1 MLRLTLAIISILLLT
16 NCAWSFSPASPLLDH
31 ERRSGATTNGVPFK
45 IKPSFSSGTS
55 SDAFTSP
62 ATMNIETEED
72 KATADSAT
80 ARISIPRPKI
90 HYTVPGFK
98 VGWRD
103 EETGTWYDED
113 GPRNGPP
120 LNIWRQ
126 ASDERE
132 YKADMDAVDAVL
144 ADFDVATTLR
154 DLEIRCGVR
163 KPALSRKVLG
173 SWAPLLRGGRRVV
186 YSDRPSGNVEV
197 PMTVD
202 VYRTTGRKLGPK
214 NHYGQFDARLEDG
227 EGLTI
232 ETAGVVAL
240 CAAVVVDGGNR
251 PIAVGNVECGG
262 DADAPLTFGGI
273 TYISDYVLIQ
283 RNEEGDPD
291 FWLRC
296 DDSYFGEEA

>member
-1 MLRLTLAIISILLLT
+1 M
-16 NCAWSFSPASPLLDH
+16 
-31 ERRSGATTNGVPFK
+31 
-45 IKPSFSSGTS
+45 
-55 SDAFTSP
+55 
-62 ATMNIETEED
+62 
-72 KATADSAT
+72 
-80 ARISIPRPKI
+80 
-90 HYTVPGFK
+90 
-98 VGWRD
+98 
-103 EETGTWYDED
+103 
-113 GPRNGPP
+113 
-120 LNIWRQ
+120 
-126 ASDERE
+126 
-132 YKADMDAVDAVL
+132 
-144 ADFDVATTLR
+144 
-154 DLEIRCGVR
+154 
-163 KPALSRKVLG
+163 
-173 SWAPLLRGGRRVV
+173 

-227 EGLTI
+227 EGLTV